1 MINELK
7 HIELVS
13 KALQMD
19 TVTMA
24 SVRGLFDAIAK
35 EYPVLEEKLSANSG
49 IVLDKTFESAIV
61 KIATG
66 EN

>member
-1 MINELK
+1 MIKELK
-7 HIELVS
+7 DIKLVS

-35 EYPVLEEKLSANSG
+35 EYPVLEEKLSANLG
-49 IVLDKTFESAIV
+49 
-61 KIATG
+61 
-66 EN
+66 